1 MPPQPRTAA
10 TAATLSGAI
19 EVLRSATERGDAD
32 AVTELLAPKVS
43 FHSPLT
49 SRARFEGRDEVVALL
64 RDVFAVL
71 DNIQTDVPLAGDQT
85 RAFRFSAS
93 VRNVELGAVL
103 YAIFD
108 DRGLITE
115 ITVFGR
121 PLPGAATLFAALPPR
136 VSARRRGR
144 MIGATVGILARPLAL
159 TIRAVDRCVPWFL

>member
-1 MPPQPRTAA
+1 MSPQSRTAA
-10 TAATLSGAI
+10 TAATLSAAI
-19 EVLRSATERGDAD
+19 DVLRSATERGDAE
-32 AVTELLAPKVS
+32 AVPDLLAPDVS

-49 SRARFEGRDEVVALL
+49 SRARFEGKDEVVALL

-71 DNIQTDVPLAGDQT
+71 ENVQTDAPLAGDET

-108 DRGLITE
+108 EHGLITE

-121 PLPGAATLFAALPPR
+121 PLPGAATLFATLPPR
-136 VSARRRGR
+136 VSARRKGR
-144 MIGATVGILARPLAL
+144 LIGATVGVLARPLAF
-159 TIRAVDRCVPWFL
+159 TMRTVDRCVPWFL